1 MSLDQF
7 VPYVLSQPLFTL
19 AVMAIAAVVVGGLLR
34 TFSPMLGGLVGT
46 LGNIGLFAAL
56 LLTVS
61 QVIQGSHSVNFAS
74 PALGVPQQEVIG
86 RETRVPIARDGHFWI
101 RANINGVS
109 QPFLVDTGATLTA
122 VSPEIAEQTNLQ
134 QRPMREP
141 IMMRTANGTVSA
153 ELATID
159 ELRFG
164 NIVAS
169 NLDAVIA
176 PGMEGT
182 NVLGMNFLS
191 RLAGWR
197 VEGQT
202 LILTPHH
209 PQTAAPEI

>member
-1 MSLDQF
+1 MTLAEF
-7 VPYVLSQPLFTL
+7 VPFVLSQPLFAL
-19 AVMAIAAVVVGGLLR
+19 AVLAIAAVVVGSLLR
-34 TFSPMLGGLVGT
+34 HISPLLGGLIGT

-56 LLTVS
+56 LLTVT
-61 QVIQGSHSVNFAS
+61 QVIRATHGVNIVS
-74 PALGVPQQEVIG
+74 PALGVPQQEVVG
-86 RETRVPIARDGHFWI
+86 RETRVPIAQDGHYWI
-101 RANINGVS
+101 RANVNGVS
-109 QPFLVDTGATLTA
+109 QRFLVDTGATLTA
-122 VSPEIAEQTNLQ
+122 VSPEIAEQANLQ
-134 QRPMREP
+134 PQPMREP
-141 IMMRTANGTVSA
+141 ILMRTANGTVA
-153 ELATID
+153 ADLATID

-164 NIVAS
+164 SIVAS

-209 PQTAAPEI
+209 PQDAAPEV